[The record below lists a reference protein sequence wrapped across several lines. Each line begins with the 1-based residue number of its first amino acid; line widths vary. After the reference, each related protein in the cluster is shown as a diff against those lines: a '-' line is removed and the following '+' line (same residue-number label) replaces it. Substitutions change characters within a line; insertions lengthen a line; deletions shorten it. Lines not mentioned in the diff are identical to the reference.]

1 MEDSLVVNTAMVRE
15 TSDQLHPERR
25 HPLGCHQR
33 GCRNWASW
41 LLTLCLG
48 CGGGNRIE
56 TLVPAPDAAAA
67 PASTS
72 PRDAPFS
79 FTPPDGAI
87 ADGPAVAATTCAA
100 EVHQAERVP
109 VDLVLVVDQSP
120 SMLFKIGTRSK
131 WDLAREALLAFLQDQ
146 RSAGLNV
153 GLQSFPVPSRNSPCA
168 SDDDCG
174 FPFACVGTP
183 RTCSGYPLPMF
194 PSCAWRD
201 YQTLAVPIA
210 DLPAGAPPLV
220 AAVSSM
226 NPNPNV
232 GVSAIGTAAQG
243 VFAHLRERLQA
254 HPDHQAVLVLVTDGV
269 PSGCFYGWVDAA
281 GVEKGIA
288 GEAAASP
295 AIRTYVIGLFSAD
308 KQEDADGPAALQRF
322 AAAGG
327 TMAPF
332 IVKPPAD
339 VVGQFGDALA
349 RIRQASLPCTF
360 SIPAPGAA
368 TGALD
373 YGKVNLHI
381 QSPAGEDDV
390 PYVATAAR
398 CDPAR
403 GGWYYD
409 ADPSTGAHP
418 TQISACPATCR
429 RLESEATQASLTFG
443 CATVV
448 IQ

>member
-1 MEDSLVVNTAMVRE
+1 MRIFACL
-15 TSDQLHPERR
+15 
-25 HPLGCHQR
+25 
-33 GCRNWASW
+33 

-48 CGGGNRIE
+48 CDRHRLEAI
-56 TLVPAPDAAAA
+56 VPAPEAA
-67 PASTS
+67 PPPADAS
-72 PRDAPFS
+72 PPDDAFS
-79 FTPPDGAI
+79 FTPPDAASTG
-87 ADGPAVAATTCAA
+87 GPAAPAPPATCAA
-100 EVHQAERVP
+100 EMHKAERAP

-120 SMLFKIGTRSK
+120 SMLFKIGNRSK
-131 WDLAREALLAFLQDQ
+131 WDLAREALLAFLQDT

-168 SDDDCG
+168 SDNDCG
-174 FPFACVGTP
+174 FPFACVGMP

-201 YQTLAVPIA
+201 YQTLAIPIA
-210 DLPAGAPPLV
+210 ALPAGASSLV

-226 NPNPNV
+226 NPNPNQ

-254 HPDHQAVLVLVTDGV
+254 HPDHKAALVLVTDGV
-269 PSGCFYGWVDAA
+269 PSGCFYGWKDAPA
-281 GVEKGIA
+281 VEKGIA
-288 GEAAASP
+288 GEAAATP
-295 AIRTYVIGLFSAD
+295 AIPTYVIGLFSTD
-308 KQEDADGPAALQRF
+308 QQEDEEGPAALQRF

-360 SIPAPGAA
+360 SIPAPGAGP
-368 TGALD
+368 GALD
-373 YGKVNLHI
+373 FGKVNLHLR
-381 QSPAGEDDV
+381 SPASAEDV
-390 PYVATAAR
+390 PYVATADR
-398 CDPAR
+398 CDPGG

-409 ADPSTGAHP
+409 ADPTAGARP
-418 TQISACPATCR
+418 TRVHACEATCR
-429 RLESEATQASLTFG
+429 RLETEATQVSLTFG

-448 IQ
+448 IR